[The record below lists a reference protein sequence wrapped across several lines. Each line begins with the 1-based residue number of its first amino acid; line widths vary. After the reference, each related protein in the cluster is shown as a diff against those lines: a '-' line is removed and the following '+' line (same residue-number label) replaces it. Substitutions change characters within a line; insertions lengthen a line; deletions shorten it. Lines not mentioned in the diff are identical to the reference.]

1 MKSEARSQLNIKIDP
16 ELLLELK
23 ARAIKSGKTLTA
35 FVTELLDQGS
45 IQATSDIDLL
55 EQRLLRVEE
64 LLNLNDNFHSDKEE
78 NSTQSTI
85 SNTIFSDSGAK
96 KYGEVAKELFDL
108 HRIEKKL
115 SLKDALAELST
126 CLANYDSQPEL
137 VFELLLGNHS
147 LTGLEMTD
155 AYRNGSCGMRSALS
169 EWTNSSLEPLNEA
182 FLNAVEVK
190 NLV

>member
-1 MKSEARSQLNIKIDP
+1 MKSEDKSQLNIKIDP
-16 ELLLELK
+16 KLLLRLK
-23 ARAIKSGKTLTA
+23 SKAIKSGKTLTA
-35 FVTELLDQGS
+35 FITELLEEGS
-45 IQATSDIDLL
+45 IKASGDIEIL
-55 EQRLLRVEE
+55 EKRLLRIEE
-64 LLNLNDNFHSDKEE
+64 QLNLKDNFHSNKEE
-78 NSTQSTI
+78 NSTQ

-96 KYGEVAKELFDL
+96 KYGEVAKELFSL

-115 SLKDALAELST
+115 SLEDALAELSI
-126 CLANYDSQPEL
+126 CLSNYDSQPEL
-137 VFELLLGNHS
+137 VVELLLGNHV

-155 AYRNGSCGMRSALS
+155 AYRNGSCGMRSALA

>member
-1 MKSEARSQLNIKIDP
+1 MKGKDKSQLNIKIDP
-16 ELLLELK
+16 QLLLRLK
-23 ARAIKSGKTLTA
+23 SEAIKNGKTLTA
-35 FVTELLDQGS
+35 FITELLEQGS
-45 IQATSDIDLL
+45 IKSNAHIDIL
-55 EQRLLRVEE
+55 EQRLLRVEKQ
-64 LLNLNDNFHSDKEE
+64 LNLIDGFSFDKEKDLNQCE
-78 NSTQSTI
+78 C
-85 SNTIFSDSGAK
+85 IFSNRGAK
-96 KYGEVAKELFDL
+96 KYGEIARELFEL
-108 HRIEKKL
+108 HRKEKKL
-115 SLKDALAELST
+115 SLKDAFAELST

-137 VFELLLGNHS
+137 VFELLSGNHE

>member
-1 MKSEARSQLNIKIDP
+1 MKSEKKSQLNIKIDP
-16 ELLLELK
+16 QLLLKLK
-23 ARAIKSGKTLTA
+23 AKAIKSGKTLTA
-35 FVTELLDQGS
+35 FLTDLLEQGS
-45 IQATSDIDLL
+45 IQETSDIDIL

-64 LLNLNDNFHSDKEE
+64 LLNIKDNFHSDKEE
-78 NSTQSTI
+78 NSTQSNI
-85 SNTIFSDSGAK
+85 IFSDSGAK

-115 SLKDALAELST
+115 SLEDALAELST

-137 VFELLLGNHS
+137 VFNVLSGYHD

-169 EWTNSSLEPLNEA
+169 EWTKSSLEPLNEA